1 MVPFKAG
8 DGPAGLSI
16 GAGADGGHELLKAAG
31 NFLFRPEKLRK
42 KWLGSVPEAVF
53 CVLLLILCLAA
64 IAGDTYN
71 PFIYF
76 QF

>member
-1 MVPFKAG
+1 MKTETKKNYPIRLYIV
-8 DGPAGLSI
+8 GL
-16 GAGADGGHELLKAAG
+16 L
-31 NFLFRPEKLRK
+31 
-42 KWLGSVPEAVF
+42 AVF
-53 CVLLLILCLAA
+53 CVILLILCLAA

>member
-1 MVPFKAG
+1 MEPKTIAVFVA
-8 DGPAGLSI
+8 AVL
-16 GAGADGGHELLKAAG
+16 GAGVLK
-31 NFLFRPEKLRK
+31 RRCPEKLRK

-53 CVLLLILCLAA
+53 CVILLILCLAA